1 MFFLL
6 LFYASM
12 TYNYLPM
19 DFHKRADG
27 LKRCHEKFHFKT
39 QKKEYRC
46 TPTLLTLNLILW
58 KTHCKVRQNEW
69 NFQTFCLIWCSIY
82 NLL

>member
-12 TYNYLPM
+12 TYNYLLM

-27 LKRCHEKFHFKT
+27 LKKCHEKFHFKT
-39 QKKEYRC
+39 QKKEYRR
-46 TPTLLTLNLILW
+46 TPTFVNLKSNTMKNTL
-58 KTHCKVRQNEW
+58 QN
-69 NFQTFCLIWCSIY
+69 
-82 NLL
+82 

>member
-12 TYNYLPM
+12 TYNYLLM

-27 LKRCHEKFHFKT
+27 LKKCHEKFHFKT

-46 TPTLLTLNLILW
+46 TPTLLTLNLIL
-58 KTHCKVRQNEW
+58 
-69 NFQTFCLIWCSIY
+69 
-82 NLL
+82 